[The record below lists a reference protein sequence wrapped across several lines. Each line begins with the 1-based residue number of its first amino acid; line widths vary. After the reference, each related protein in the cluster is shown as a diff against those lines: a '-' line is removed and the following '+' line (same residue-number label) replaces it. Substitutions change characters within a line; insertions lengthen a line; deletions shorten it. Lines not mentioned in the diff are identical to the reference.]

1 MSPVI
6 VLLGPPGSGKGTQ
19 AKRLSNEL
27 GLVHISTGDILR
39 EAVKSGTALGKQAK
53 EYMDKGELVPD
64 DLVIAIV
71 KEKIGEMKDS
81 SIILDGFPRT
91 VIQAKKLE
99 TILPVDVVINLN
111 VDENNVI
118 ERLTKRRTCRNCGAI
133 FHLIFNP
140 PKKEGVCDYCGGD
153 LYQRNDDREETVRE
167 RLRVYRENTLPLID
181 YYRQKRKL
189 VEINGNRKIDEVY
202 ADIRKTLESY
212 T

>member
-1 MSPVI
+1 MSSII

-53 EYMDKGELVPD
+53 EYMERGELVPD

-71 KEKIGEMKDS
+71 DEKIREMKDS
-81 SIILDGFPRT
+81 DVILDGFPRT
-91 VIQAKKLE
+91 ITQAEKLE
-99 TILPVDVVINLN
+99 AISPVDVVINLN
-111 VDENNVI
+111 VDDNHVI

-140 PKKEGVCDYCGGD
+140 PKKEGVCDYCGGE
-153 LYQRNDDREETVRE
+153 LYQREDDREETVRE

-181 YYRQKRKL
+181 YYRKKGKL
-189 VEINGNRKIDEVY
+189 VEIDGSGKIDDVY
-202 ADIRKTLESY
+202 AEIRKALESV